1 MKVIDHIRQAK
12 DTLFTIEILPPKKGE
27 NINTLFSHIDSLMD
41 FQPAFIDV
49 TYHREEY
56 VYKELGNGT
65 LKKQVTRKRP
75 GTVGICAAI
84 QNRYQVDT
92 VPHVICGGFSKEDT
106 ENMLIDLDF
115 LGIHN
120 VLVLRG
126 DPVKSEPGFKP
137 HPEGHGY
144 ACELIEQ
151 VSNMNQGIYLDEE
164 QTEVT
169 PTDFCIGA
177 AGYPEKHFES
187 PNPDT
192 DLRYLKQKVDAG
204 AEFIVTQMFFNNQV
218 YFDFVEKCREHGITV
233 PIIPGLKPLATKGH
247 LTALPKY
254 FFLDIPDELAREVSK
269 CADNKAAREVGV
281 AWCVQQCKE
290 LKERGVPC
298 LHFYTMSKSE
308 LVRKVAEQ
316 VF

>member
-1 MKVIDHIRQAK
+1 MKVTEHIAQAT

-27 NINTLFSHIDSLMD
+27 DIHTLFQHIDTLME
-41 FQPAFIDV
+41 FNPAFIDV

-56 VYKELGNGT
+56 VYKEIGDGM
-65 LKKQVTRKRP
+65 LKKYVTRKRP

-84 QNRYQVDT
+84 QNRYNVDT

-115 LGIHN
+115 LGIQN
-120 VLVLRG
+120 MLVLRG
-126 DPVKSEPGFKP
+126 DPIKSEPGFVP
-137 HPEGHGY
+137 HPEGYCH
-144 ACELIEQ
+144 ANELIEQ
-151 VSNMNQGIYLDEE
+151 ITAMNEGQYLYEE
-164 QTEVT
+164 AVT

-187 PNPDT
+187 PNLDT
-192 DLRYLKQKVDAG
+192 DLQYLKKKVEAG
-204 AEFIVTQMFFNNQV
+204 AEFIVTQMFFDNQA
-218 YFDFVEKCREHGITV
+218 YFNFVELCRANGINV
-233 PIIPGLKPLATKGH
+233 PIIPGLKPLATGKQ

-254 FFLDIPDELAREVSK
+254 FFLDIPEGLCKEVAK
-269 CADNKAAREVGV
+269 CKDNKQAREVGIEWG
-281 AWCVQQCKE
+281 AQQCRE
-290 LKERGVPC
+290 LKAAGVPC

-308 LVRKVAEQ
+308 MVRRVAEQ

>member
-1 MKVIDHIRQAK
+1 MKVIDHIAQAE

-27 NINTLFSHIDSLMD
+27 DINALFKHIDSLMD
-41 FQPAFIDV
+41 FNPAFIDV

-56 VYKELGNGT
+56 VYKEAGEGM
-65 LKKQVTRKRP
+65 LKKYVTRKRP

-84 QNRYQVDT
+84 QNRYNVDT

-126 DPVKSEPGFKP
+126 DPVKSEPGFVP
-137 HPEGHGY
+137 HPDGHCY
-144 ACELIEQ
+144 ANELIGQ
-151 VSNMNQGIYLDEE
+151 IADMNQGKYLYEE
-164 QTEVT
+164 IAGTHT
-169 PTDFCIGA
+169 NFCIGA

-192 DLRYLKQKVDAG
+192 DMHYLKQKIAAG
-204 AEFIVTQMFFNNQV
+204 AEFIVTQMFFDNQK
-218 YFDFVEKCREHGITV
+218 YFRFVEQCRANGITV
-233 PIIPGLKPLATKGH
+233 PIIPGLKPLATINH

-254 FFLDIPDELAREVSK
+254 FFLDIPEALSKEVAKSR
-269 CADNKAAREVGV
+269 DNKQAREVGV
-281 AWCVQQCKE
+281 EWCIQQCKE
-290 LKERGVPC
+290 LKAAGVPC

-308 LVRKVAEQ
+308 LVRRVAEQ

>member
-1 MKVIDHIRQAK
+1 MKVIDHIAQAQ
-12 DTLFTIEILPPKKGE
+12 DTLFTIEILPPRKGE
-27 NINTLFSHIDSLMD
+27 DINTLFKHIDSLME
-41 FQPAFIDV
+41 FKPAFIDV

-56 VYKELGNGT
+56 VYKEAGEGM
-65 LKKQVTRKRP
+65 LKKYVTRKRP

-84 QNRYQVDT
+84 QNRYNVDT

-126 DPVKSEPGFKP
+126 DPVKSDPGFVP
-137 HPEGHGY
+137 HPEGHCY
-144 ACELIEQ
+144 ANQLIGQ
-151 VSNMNQGIYLDEE
+151 IADMNQGKYLYEE
-164 QTEVT
+164 TSDT
-169 PTDFCIGA
+169 HTNFCIGA

-192 DLRYLKQKVDAG
+192 DMFYLKQKVDAG
-204 AEFIVTQMFFNNQV
+204 AEFIVTQMFFDNQK
-218 YFDFVEKCREHGITV
+218 YFKFVEQCRANGITV
-233 PIIPGLKPLATKGH
+233 PIIPGLKPLATVNH

-254 FFLDIPDELAREVSK
+254 FFLDIPEALSKEVAKCKDNKDAREIGI
-269 CADNKAAREVGV
+269 E
-281 AWCVQQCKE
+281 WCIQQCKE
-290 LKERGVPC
+290 LKAAGVPG

-308 LVRKVAEQ
+308 LVRRVAEQ
-316 VF
+316 VY

>member
-1 MKVIDHIRQAK
+1 MKVTEHIEQATE
-12 DTLFTIEILPPKKGE
+12 TLFTIEILPPKKGE
-27 NINTLFSHIDSLMD
+27 DIHSLFQHIDTLMD
-41 FQPAFIDV
+41 FNPAFIDV

-56 VYKELGNGT
+56 VYKEMGNGM
-65 LKKQVTRKRP
+65 LKKYVTRKRP

-84 QNRYQVDT
+84 QNRYHVDT

-126 DPVKSEPGFKP
+126 DPVKTEPGFVP
-137 HPEGHGY
+137 HPEGHCY
-144 ACELIEQ
+144 ANELIEQ
-151 VSNMNQGIYLDEE
+151 IAGMNRGNYLYEE
-164 QTEVT
+164 PSAT

-187 PNPDT
+187 PNLDT
-192 DLRYLKQKVDAG
+192 DLYYLKKKVEAG
-204 AEFIVTQMFFNNQV
+204 AEFIVTQMFFDNRV
-218 YFDFVEKCREHGITV
+218 YFNFVELCRANGINV
-233 PIIPGLKPLATKGH
+233 PIIPGLKPMATLNH

-254 FFLDIPDELAREVSK
+254 FFLDIPEDLRMEVAK
-269 CADNKAAREVGV
+269 CKDNKQVREVGIE
-281 AWCVQQCKE
+281 WCAQQCRE
-290 LKERGVPC
+290 LKAAGVPC

-308 LVRKVAEQ
+308 MVRRVAEQ
-316 VF
+316 VY

>member
-1 MKVIDHIRQAK
+1 MKVTEHIKSAK
-12 DTLFTIEILPPKKGE
+12 STLFTIEILPPKKGE
-27 NINTLFSHIDSLMD
+27 NIDTLFSHIDSLME

-56 VYKELGNGT
+56 VYKEMGRGM
-65 LKKQVTRKRP
+65 LKKLITRKRP

-84 QNRYQVDT
+84 QSRYNVDT

-120 VLVLRG
+120 VLILRG
-126 DPVKSEPGFKP
+126 DPVKSEPGFSP
-137 HPEGHGY
+137 HPEGHCY
-144 ACELIEQ
+144 ASDLIEQ
-151 VSNMNQGIYLDEE
+151 VSNMNKGIYLDDELL
-164 QTEVT
+164 QAY
-169 PTDFCIGA
+169 PTHFCIGA

-187 PNPDT
+187 PNLET
-192 DLRYLKQKVDAG
+192 DFLYLKKKVEAG

-218 YFDFVEKCREHGITV
+218 YFQFVEKCREFGINV
-233 PIIPGLKPLATKGH
+233 PIIPGLKPLSTLKH
-247 LTALPKY
+247 LTLLPQ
-254 FFLDIPDELAREVSK
+254 FFHLDIPDALAREVAK
-269 CADNKAAREVGV
+269 CKDNTQAKEVGIE
-281 AWCVQQCKE
+281 WCVQQCKE
-290 LKERGVPC
+290 LIEYGVPV

>member
-41 FQPAFIDV
+41 FKPAFVDV
-49 TYHREEY
+49 TYHREEH
-56 VYKELGNGT
+56 VYKELGDGT

-84 QNRYQVDT
+84 QNRYRVDT

-144 ACELIEQ
+144 ASDLIKQ
-151 VSNMNQGIYLDEE
+151 VSNMNRGIYLDEE
-164 QTEVT
+164 QEETT
-169 PTDFCIGA
+169 PTNFCIGA

-187 PNPDT
+187 TNMDT
-192 DLRYLKQKVDAG
+192 DLRYLKQKVEAG
-204 AEFIVTQMFFNNQV
+204 AEFIVTQMFFDNQV
-218 YFDFVEKCREHGITV
+218 YFDFVEKCRAADIHV
-233 PIIPGLKPLATKGH
+233 PIIPGLKPLATQGH

-254 FFLDIPDELAREVSK
+254 FFLDIPEDLAKEVASCK
-269 CADNKAAREVGV
+269 DNKAVREVGV
-281 AWCVQQCKE
+281 AWCVQQCRE
-290 LKERGVPC
+290 LKEKGVPG

-316 VF
+316 IY

>member
-27 NINTLFSHIDSLMD
+27 NIDALFSHIDSLMD
-41 FQPAFIDV
+41 FSPAFIDV
-49 TYHREEY
+49 TYHREEH
-56 VYKELGNGT
+56 VYQEQSDGSLR
-65 LKKQVTRKRP
+65 KQVVRKRP

-84 QNRYQVDT
+84 QNRYKVDT

-115 LGIHN
+115 LGIEN
-120 VLVLRG
+120 VLILRG
-126 DPVKSEPGFKP
+126 DPIKSESGFTP
-137 HPEGHGY
+137 HAEGHGY
-144 ACELIEQ
+144 ASELIQQ
-151 VSNMNQGIYLDEE
+151 VSRMNKGIYLDEL
-164 QTEVT
+164 QDGAT
-169 PTDFCIGA
+169 PTNFCIGA

-218 YFDFVEKCREHGITV
+218 YFDFVDKCRSHGIDV

-254 FFLDIPDELAREVSK
+254 FFLDIPDDLAQAVSK

-281 AWCVQQCKE
+281 EWCVQQCRE
-290 LKERGVPC
+290 LKESGVPC

-308 LVRKVAEQ
+308 LVGRVAKA